1 MRILILGATGMLGHK
16 LAQVLAPEGRVTAA
30 VRDNGSRWPES
41 IKVEEVATSVDIK
54 ETGQLVKLLDRC
66 PDAVLNAVGMVKQI
80 MSDHDPM
87 ETIAVNSV
95 FPKVLAGLCAARGI
109 RLIHYSTDCV
119 FTGLKM
125 SVRGPNGYRESDLP
139 DARDLYGASKFLG
152 EPPAPCLTIRTSII
166 GRELRGKHGLVE
178 WFLAQNGRSVK
189 GFTQALFTGLPTL
202 ELARVTA
209 TILNRFPTLEGTW
222 NIAAAPI
229 DKYELLSLLKELY
242 GQRTLIAP
250 ADDFYCDRRLDGERF
265 SRATGWNAPAWRE
278 LISMMHA
285 DPFPYPEAGGES

>member
-16 LAQVLAPEGRVTAA
+16 LAQVLAPDHQVTAA
-30 VRDNGSRWPES
+30 IRAGRSHWPGS
-41 IKVEEVATSVDIK
+41 IDVEEVATNVDVK
-54 ETGQLVKLLDRC
+54 ETGQLVKLLDRR

-80 MSDHDPM
+80 MLDHDPM

-119 FTGLKM
+119 FTGSKT
-125 SVRGPNGYRESDLP
+125 SERGPNGYRESDLP

-178 WFLAQNGRSVK
+178 WFLAQNGRSIK

-202 ELARVTA
+202 ELARVTSM
-209 TILNRFPTLEGTW
+209 ILNRFTTLEGTW
-222 NIAAAPI
+222 NIAAEPI
-229 DKYELLSLLKELY
+229 DKYELLSLLKEIY
-242 GQRTLIAP
+242 GQRTSIAP
-250 ADDFYCDRRLDGERF
+250 TNDFYCDRRLDGERF
-265 SRATGWNAPAWRE
+265 SGATGWKAPSWRE
-278 LISMMHA
+278 MISMIRA

>member
-16 LAQVLAPEGRVTAA
+16 LAQVLAPDNKVTAA
-30 VRDNGSRWPES
+30 IRGDRTRWPDS
-41 IKVEEVATSVDIK
+41 IEVEEVAANVEVK
-54 ETGQLVKLLDRC
+54 EAGQLVKLLDKG

-95 FPKVLAGLCAARGI
+95 FPKVLAGLCGARGI

-119 FTGLKM
+119 FTGSKM
-125 SVRGPNGYRESDLP
+125 SERGPNGYRESDLP
-139 DARDLYGASKFLG
+139 DARDLYGASKFIG

-166 GRELRGKHGLVE
+166 GRELRGKHSLVE
-178 WFLAQNGRSVK
+178 WFLMQNGRSVK

-202 ELARVTA
+202 ELARVTSMV
-209 TILNRFPTLEGTW
+209 LNRFATLEGTW

-229 DKYELLSLLKELY
+229 GKYEMLSLLKEFY
-242 GQRTLIAP
+242 GQRTSIAP

-265 SRATGWNAPAWRE
+265 SLATGWNAPAWRE

>member
-16 LAQVLAPEGRVTAA
+16 LAQVLAPDNQVTAA
-30 VRDNGSRWPES
+30 IRDNGSHWPGS
-41 IKVEEVATSVDIK
+41 IKVEEVATNVDIK
-54 ETGQLVKLLDRC
+54 ETGQLVKLLDRR

-95 FPKVLAGLCAARGI
+95 FPRVLADFCAARSI

-119 FTGLKM
+119 FTGSKM
-125 SVRGPNGYRESDLP
+125 SERGPNGYRESDLP

-202 ELARVTA
+202 ELARVTSM
-209 TILNRFPTLEGTW
+209 ILNRFPTLEGIW
-222 NIAAAPI
+222 NIAAAPV

-242 GQRTLIAP
+242 GQRTSIAP

-265 SRATGWNAPAWRE
+265 SHATGWKAPIWRE

>member
-16 LAQVLAPEGRVTAA
+16 LAQVLAPDNQVTAA
-30 VRDNGSRWPES
+30 IRGDGSCWPGS
-41 IKVEEVATSVDIK
+41 IKVEEVATNVDVR
-54 ETGQLVKLLDRC
+54 ETSELVKLLDRR
-66 PDAVLNAVGMVKQI
+66 PDAVLNTVGMVKQI

-95 FPKVLAGLCAARGI
+95 FPKVLAGLCARRGI

-119 FTGLKM
+119 FTGSKM
-125 SVRGPNGYRESDLP
+125 SERGPNGYRECDLP

-152 EPPAPCLTIRTSII
+152 EPPPPCMAIRTSII

-178 WFLAQNGRSVK
+178 WFLAQNGRSIK

-202 ELARVTA
+202 ELARVTSM
-209 TILNRFPTLEGTW
+209 ILDRFPTLEGIW
-222 NIAAAPI
+222 NIAAAPV
-229 DKYELLSLLKELY
+229 DKYELLSLLKEFY
-242 GQRTLIAP
+242 GQRTSIAP

-265 SRATGWNAPAWRE
+265 SRATGWRAPAWRE

-285 DPFPYPEAGGES
+285 DPFPYPEGGGES